1 MRIAVH
7 RRELRLPV
15 ARIVPRARPVT
26 VLRLPGIN
34 CRVLGRRADDR
45 RHAPSEPQ
53 LEIIGLLA
61 DVLGRGEGELGPA
74 ECRQLAGIG
83 QRHRRH
89 VIRLAGP
96 QLELN
101 RVAVRRQRRD
111 PPPHRNLMPVHGRQR
126 RDGDGGRMHGGRRRI
141 LSRELEPQHPR
152 LPIARRSASRIVRRA
167 QCRNRLGDSRNL
179 SPINAF
185 CAEKR
190 TEVEIRPCRRRTF
203 EHIEAVISS
212 GLVALSIAEHIAV
225 ELHRNLFET
234 ARRHLEVEVEHIRHA
249 AAVVG
254 ATLARQQAEN
264 RMRPLEDDMS
274 ATWIRPAERRARP
287 RLEGRIVDGQRPRLA
302 VDEELIHAHPRSARQ
317 RDRIHCRQVKVAQIK
332 LRTVRELERAAR
344 LRLPTCIA
352 VEVGVVE
359 RKPGKAIILMTVQ
372 DLELRRCT
380 AICCA
385 LQRQRTPRVELDVV
399 DADIVRQ
406 HNRHIRTCGE
416 NRLVVRRSR
425 VVIDCGL
432 APVRGVVPVL
442 AVTFGAARPG
452 VIHRPG
458 RA

>member
-15 ARIVPRARPVT
+15 VRIVPRARPVT
-26 VLRLPGIN
+26 VLRLPRIN

-89 VIRLAGP
+89 VILLAGP

-274 ATWIRPAERRARP
+274 ATRIRPAERRARP

-332 LRTVRELERAAR
+332 LRTVRELERAAH
-344 LRLPTCIA
+344 LRSP
-352 VEVGVVE
+352 
-359 RKPGKAIILMTVQ
+359 
-372 DLELRRCT
+372 T
-380 AICCA
+380 AIAIKVCA
-385 LQRQRTPRVELDVV
+385 VQFEFDDAAIAEIVVRVEL
-399 DADIVRQ
+399 
-406 HNRHIRTCGE
+406 RHHTVS
-416 NRLVVRRSR
+416 RLAFQRE
-425 VVIDCGL
+425 
-432 APVRGVVPVL
+432 
-442 AVTFGAARPG
+442 GAARVEVDLIHLDVVGDHHRHVG
-452 VIHRPG
+452 VRG
-458 RA
+458 EDCLVAR